1 MFSVLIQWQ
10 GRFPSFFTTRCMR
23 ATCSLN
29 VARKAEADEPKEAVL
44 VQSRTGDYYVKN
56 ALSPLVRAGD
66 AVLLG

>member
-1 MFSVLIQWQ
+1 
-10 GRFPSFFTTRCMR
+10 MR
-23 ATCSLN
+23 ATCCLN

-66 AVLLG
+66 AVLLGL